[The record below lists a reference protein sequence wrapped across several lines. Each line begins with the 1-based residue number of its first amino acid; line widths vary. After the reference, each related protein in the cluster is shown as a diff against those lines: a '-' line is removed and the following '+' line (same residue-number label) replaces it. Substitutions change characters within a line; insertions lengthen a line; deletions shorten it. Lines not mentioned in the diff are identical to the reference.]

1 MGQKTWEGSQMRKRW
16 HCHPEGGSLLHLF
29 SSPNFSPSYKSLIT
43 AHLTGPQN
51 TSILMLEHQLSYL
64 SAYFEGKFNR
74 REFKFSVNKGRNLT
88 TQSTQSALKWIFDIH
103 FILFRKQLLQMSPFF
118 TIFYEGLPRISTTF
132 LVSHRESVSER
143 KGMWDSSSSLAPRL
157 IRRRAA
163 CPPSPPPPSLY
174 PPPLNNI
181 SFLPQCEIVSL

>member
-118 TIFYEGLPRISTTF
+118 HHFLRGLASYFHHFSSFPSWIGFWEEGNVRLQ
-132 LVSHRESVSER
+132 LVSRASTDPEESRLPSF
-143 KGMWDSSSSLAPRL
+143 SSSS
-157 IRRRAA
+157 
-163 CPPSPPPPSLY
+163 
-174 PPPLNNI
+174 
-181 SFLPQCEIVSL
+181 